1 MTASPVK
8 ISKPRLQYEVD
19 AEVGDALIE
28 VKIGVDSQRTL
39 SGAMMRLAFAL
50 GERPG
55 FRGFLVLVDSA
66 ITVPRLQ
73 EEWNRAAKVIRPEI
87 HQRLNVCIQQETHF
101 TGVPDDPDADTQS
114 ILADVVEKERGA
126 IHAHRSPRTS
136 EPFYDILRILI
147 NQWIKRAGPLTS
159 RWLAESAGCTYPTVA
174 SALEKLEKYLTR
186 HSDRRVELKA
196 FPKDEWSRL
205 VANADKVRQTL
216 RFADHSGQPRS
227 IESLMTRLQKL
238 HLAGVAIAGVPG
250 ARRVYPALDLIGTP
264 RLDLSIHCRTRQP
277 EIGFL
282 RQLDPALKPAR
293 RDEPARVVIHLLRQA
308 QVFFEADSDGILW
321 ADPVECLLD
330 LHEMRLES
338 QAYEMVQALP
348 NLKGSTP

>member
-55 FRGFLVLVDSA
+55 SRGFLALVDSS

-73 EEWNRAAKVIRPEI
+73 EEWNRAAQVIRPEI
-87 HQRLNVCIQQETHF
+87 HHRLNVCIQQGTRF
-101 TGVPDDPDADTQS
+101 VGIPDDPDADTQS
-114 ILADVVEKERGA
+114 ILAEVVEKERGA
-126 IHAHRSPRTS
+126 IHGHRSPRTS

-159 RWLAESAGCTYPTVA
+159 RWLGEAAGCTYPTVA
-174 SALEKLEKYLTR
+174 SALEKLGKYLIR

-196 FPKDEWSRL
+196 FPKDEWFRL
-205 VANADKVRQTL
+205 VANGDKVRQTL

-227 IESLMTRLQKL
+227 VESLVSRIQKL
-238 HLAGVAIAGVPG
+238 RPEGVAIAGVLG
-250 ARRVYPALDLIGTP
+250 ARRLYPPLDLIGTP
-264 RLDLSIHCRTRQP
+264 RLDLTLYCHGRQP
-277 EIGFL
+277 DIGFL
-282 RQLDPALKPAR
+282 RQLDPALKTAGR
-293 RDEPARVVIHLLRQA
+293 EEPARLAIHLVRYPHRFSETDA
-308 QVFFEADSDGILW
+308 ADVLW

-330 LHEMRLES
+330 LHEMWLES
-338 QAYEMVQALP
+338 QALEFLQALTP
-348 NLKGSTP
+348 KGGTP

>member
-28 VKIGVDSQRTL
+28 VKIGVDSHRTL
-39 SGAMMRLAFAL
+39 NTVLVKLAYIL

-66 ITVPRLQ
+66 ISRPRLHD
-73 EEWNRAAKVIRPEI
+73 EWLRATKILRPDVLE
-87 HQRLNVCIQQETHF
+87 RLHLCVVKHGSVQ
-101 TGVPDDPDADTQS
+101 GVPETPDAETQRT
-114 ILADVVEKERGA
+114 IMEVVEKERTA
-126 IHAHRSPRTS
+126 TAPRSSRST

-147 NQWIKRAGPLTS
+147 NQWFKQAGPLTS
-159 RWLAESAGCTYPTVA
+159 RWLAEAAGCTYPTVA

-205 VANADKVRQTL
+205 VANSDKVRQTL

-227 IESLMTRLQKL
+227 IESLVSRFERVRTDDI
-238 HLAGVAIAGVPG
+238 AIGGVLG
-250 ARRVYPALDLIGTP
+250 ARRRYPALDLIGTP
-264 RLDLSIHCRTRQP
+264 RLDLTIHCRTRKLDLA
-277 EIGFL
+277 FL
-282 RQLDPALKPAR
+282 RQLDPALKPASY
-293 RDEPARVVIHLLRQA
+293 DEPARLVIHTLRYPHT
-308 QVFFEADSDGILW
+308 FFEKAPDGSVW

-338 QAYEMVQALP
+338 QAKEFLQFLVL
-348 NLKGSTP
+348 NTL